1 MARIPFFT
9 RYPYTDLE
17 RINLDWLME
26 TTGKFDARLTEV
38 ETKVADHET
47 RITTAEGKIDDLQ
60 TDLGALTERV
70 TAAEEDIDTIQ
81 ADLDGEGGIKDR
93 LTAAENSIDGLGDD
107 IDGIKDRL
115 STAEDDIDELQE
127 GLSDLSGI
135 PDRVQRCEND
145 IIALDSRVDD
155 LEEHSV
161 VANPGG
167 SGATL
172 VTLSVDG
179 TTYSVPQGGGGGG
192 GSTVTPNPA
201 GSPTGGDL
209 VKLDIDG
216 TIYSIP
222 TGVDTSDL
230 IAETYDPTDIYD
242 TGDLVIYNGS
252 FYRALEDSIT
262 GAWDDSKWVDT
273 TVAEEC
279 QSASDTATAVYN
291 MYADLGT
298 AYEEEAGPNVQLDTR
313 ASGMDAV
320 PGINR
325 ELTPGSWI
333 VTLNCTFDTHELGS
347 KQRVLNIYLVDGS
360 DNIIAQFGKYMW
372 GSEAISGILYANS
385 CTLSAVVNVPYGT
398 TKHIYGKVAVRVN
411 TGSGSYD
418 IVDIKLGSVRIKPYA
433 A

>member
-1 MARIPFFT
+1 MARIPFFS

-38 ETKVADHET
+38 ETKVADHES
-47 RITTAEGKIDDLQ
+47 RITTAEGEIDDLQ

-70 TAAEEDIDTIQ
+70 SAAEDDIDNIQ
-81 ADLDGEGGIKDR
+81 SDLDGEGGIKDR
-93 LTAAENSIDGLGDD
+93 LTAAENSIEGLGGD

-115 STAEDDIDELQE
+115 DTAEDDIDDLEE
-127 GLSDLSGI
+127 TVSGLTGL

-172 VTLSVDG
+172 TTLQVDG

-192 GSTVTPNPA
+192 SSVTPNPA
-201 GSPTGGDL
+201 GAASADL
-209 VKLDIDG
+209 LKVDIDG
-216 TIYSIP
+216 IIYAIP
-222 TGVDTSDL
+222 TGVDTTDL
-230 IAETYDPTDIYD
+230 IAETYDPTAIYN
-242 TGDLVIYNGS
+242 TGDLVIYNGDL
-252 FYRALEDSIT
+252 YRAIEDSIT
-262 GAWDDSKWVDT
+262 GAWDDNDWVET
-273 TVAEEC
+273 TIAEEC
-279 QSASDTATAVYN
+279 QGASSTATAVYN

-298 AYEEEAGPNVQLDTR
+298 AYEDDQDDVELSTR
-313 ASGMDAV
+313 ASGMDAI
-320 PGINR
+320 PGVNHT
-325 ELTPGSWI
+325 LTPGSWI

-360 DNIIAQFGKYMW
+360 DNVIAQFGKYMW
-372 GSEAISGILYANS
+372 GSEAIQGILYENS
-385 CTLSAVVNVPYGT
+385 CSLSAVVDVPYGT
-398 TKHIYGKVAVRVN
+398 TKTIYGKVAVRVN
-411 TGSGSYD
+411 TGSGTYT
-418 IVDIKLGSVRIKPYA
+418 ITTIRLGSVRIKPYA
-433 A
+433 S

>member
-1 MARIPFFT
+1 MARIPFFS
-9 RYPYTDLE
+9 RYPYVDLE

-38 ETKVADHET
+38 ETKVTDHET
-47 RITTAEGKIDDLQ
+47 RITTAEGGIDDLQ

-70 TAAEEDIDTIQ
+70 NAAEEDIDTIQ

-93 LTAAENSIDGLGDD
+93 LTAAENDIDDLGND

-115 STAEDDIDELQE
+115 ERAEDNIVDLQE
-127 GLSDLSGI
+127 GLADLSGI

-172 VTLSVDG
+172 TTLQVDG

-192 GSTVTPNPA
+192 SSVTPNPA
-201 GSPTGGDL
+201 GTATADL
-209 VKLDIDG
+209 TKVDIDG
-216 TIYSIP
+216 IIYAIP

-230 IAETYDPTDIYD
+230 IAVEYDSTDSYAAGDYCIYQ
-242 TGDLVIYNGS
+242 GDL
-252 FYRALEDSIT
+252 YRCTASTTGIWDS
-262 GAWDDSKWVDT
+262 SKWSQ
-273 TVAEEC
+273 TVVMDEVSDAVNIAENIE
-279 QSASDTATAVYN
+279 Q
-291 MYADLGT
+291 MYVDLGT
-298 AYEEEAGPNVQLDTR
+298 AYEDDQDDVELSTR
-313 ASGMDAV
+313 ASGMDTI
-320 PGINR
+320 PGVNHT
-325 ELTPGSWI
+325 LTPGSWI

-372 GSEAISGILYANS
+372 GSEAIQGILYENS
-385 CTLSAVVNVPYGT
+385 CSLSAVVDVPYGT
-398 TKHIYGKVAVRVN
+398 TKTIYGKVAVRVN
-411 TGSGSYD
+411 SGSGTYA
-418 IVDIKLGSVRIKPYA
+418 ITTIRLGSVRIKPYA
-433 A
+433 S

>member
-1 MARIPFFT
+1 MARIPFFS

-38 ETKVADHET
+38 ETKVDDHEA
-47 RITTAEGKIDDLQ
+47 RITTAEGEIDDLQ

-70 TAAEEDIDTIQ
+70 TAAEEDIDSIQ

-93 LTAAENSIDGLGDD
+93 LTAAENSIDGLDDD

-115 STAEDDIDELQE
+115 STAEDDIDDLQE

-172 VTLSVDG
+172 TTLQVDG

-192 GSTVTPNPA
+192 SSVTPNPA
-201 GSPTGGDL
+201 GTATADL
-209 VKLDIDG
+209 TKVDIDG
-216 TIYSIP
+216 IIYAIP

-230 IAETYDPTDIYD
+230 IADAYDSTDNYAAGDYCIYQ
-242 TGDLVIYNGS
+242 GDLYRCTASTTGS
-252 FYRALEDSIT
+252 WDST
-262 GAWDDSKWVDT
+262 KWTQTIAMDEISD
-273 TVAEEC
+273 AI
-279 QSASDTATAVYN
+279 DTAEN
-291 MYADLGT
+291 IEQMYADLGT
-298 AYEEEAGPNVQLDTR
+298 AYVEEAGPNVQLDTR
-313 ASGMDAV
+313 SSGMDVV

-325 ELTPGSWI
+325 ELTPGAWI

-347 KQRVLNIYLVDGS
+347 KQRMLNIYLVDGS

-418 IVDIKLGSVRIKPYA
+418 RVDIKLGSVRIKPYA
-433 A
+433 S

>member
-1 MARIPFFT
+1 MARIPFFS

-38 ETKVADHET
+38 ETKVSDHEE
-47 RITTAEGKIDDLQ
+47 RITAAEGEIDDLQ
-60 TDLGALTERV
+60 TDIGALTERV

-81 ADLDGEGGIKDR
+81 ADLDDEGGIKDR
-93 LTAAENSIDGLGDD
+93 LTAAENDIDGLGDD

-115 STAEDDIDELQE
+115 DTAEDDIDDLQE

-172 VTLSVDG
+172 TTLQVDG

-192 GSTVTPNPA
+192 SSVTPNPA

-209 VKLDIDG
+209 VKIDIDG
-216 TIYSIP
+216 IIYSIP

-230 IAETYDPTDIYD
+230 IAETYDPTDIYN
-242 TGDLVIYNGS
+242 TGDLVIYNGDL
-252 FYRALEDSIT
+252 YRAIEDSIT
-262 GAWDDSKWVDT
+262 GAWDDNDWVET

-279 QSASDTATAVYN
+279 QGASSTATSVYN

-298 AYEEEAGPNVQLDTR
+298 AYEDDQTEVELSTR
-313 ASGMDAV
+313 SSGMDSI
-320 PGINR
+320 PGVNHT
-325 ELTPGSWI
+325 LTPGSWI

-372 GSEAISGILYANS
+372 GSEAIQGILYENS
-385 CTLSAVVNVPYGT
+385 CSLSAVVDVPYGT
-398 TKHIYGKVAVRVN
+398 TKTIYGKVAVRVN
-411 TGSGSYD
+411 TGSGTYE
-418 IVDIKLGSVRIKPYA
+418 ITTIRLGSVRIKPYA
-433 A
+433 S

>member
-1 MARIPFFT
+1 MARIPFFH
-9 RYPYTDLE
+9 RYPYTSLE
-17 RINLDWLME
+17 EINLDWLME
-26 TTGKFDARLTEV
+26 TTGMFDARLTEV
-38 ETKVADHET
+38 ETKVSDHEE
-47 RITTAEGKIDDLQ
+47 RITTAEGEIDDLQ

-70 TAAEEDIDTIQ
+70 DAAEEDIDNIQ
-81 ADLDGEGGIKDR
+81 SDLDGEGGIKDR
-93 LTAAENSIDGLGDD
+93 LTTAENNIDGLGGD

-115 STAEDDIDELQE
+115 DRAEDDIDALQE

-135 PDRVQRCEND
+135 PDKVQRCEND

-172 VTLSVDG
+172 TTLQVDG

-192 GSTVTPNPA
+192 SSVTPNPA
-201 GSPTGGDL
+201 GAASADL
-209 VKLDIDG
+209 EKVDIDG
-216 TIYSIP
+216 IIYAIP

-230 IAETYDPTDIYD
+230 IAETYDPTDIYN
-242 TGDLVIYNGS
+242 TGDLVIYNGDL
-252 FYRALEDSIT
+252 YRAIEDSIT
-262 GAWDDSKWVDT
+262 GAWDNNDWVET
-273 TVAEEC
+273 TIAEEC
-279 QSASDTATAVYN
+279 QGASSTATAVYN

-298 AYEEEAGPNVQLDTR
+298 AYVSEQDSVSLDTR

-320 PGINR
+320 PGINHN
-325 ELTPGSWI
+325 LTAGSWI

-347 KQRVLNIYLVDGS
+347 KQRILNIYLVDGS

-372 GSEAISGILYANS
+372 GSEAIQGILYANS
-385 CTLSAVVNVPYGT
+385 CSLSAVVDVPYGT

-418 IVDIKLGSVRIKPYA
+418 ITNINLGCVRIKPYA
-433 A
+433 S